1 VVKKL
6 GVVFLVLLVA
16 VPASAAK
23 LPILADRDWWPV
35 FSPDGARVAF
45 TRVNGQGRL
54 FTLYTVKLAS
64 RRVTKVGQSA
74 SQLSPAWSSDSAKI
88 AYSSGGVLYTA
99 SAAGSV
105 KHRYPAP
112 AKALSPA
119 WRPRSTQLA
128 YVASGELRVGGA
140 VWAKGV
146 IGKPAWSPDGTQL
159 AYARETGI
167 FVATGPAAEQQ
178 LATTT
183 TEPGSPVFSPDGTK
197 IAYAENQIVFVG
209 PADGSSSPV
218 AIAKRFTDT
227 LSPLGWT
234 ADGKAVTTTDRLGLF
249 IVSLDGTLAREAN
262 GGGVGV
268 AASPKSSVLAY
279 SGSLGKSCPAHIGID
294 LQTVARTEA
303 ISGTC
308 SIGGTTGA
316 DVIYGTPREGDV
328 IVARAGND
336 RIHVND
342 GHTDRVLCGPGR
354 DTVWADR
361 NDTLSGCEII
371 HR

>member
-1 VVKKL
+1 ML
-6 GVVFLVLLVA
+6 WA
-16 VPASAAK
+16 N
-23 LPILADRDWWPV
+23 
-35 FSPDGARVAF
+35 GA
-45 TRVNGQGRL
+45 
-54 FTLYTVKLAS
+54 
-64 RRVTKVGQSA
+64 
-74 SQLSPAWSSDSAKI
+74 
-88 AYSSGGVLYTA
+88 
-99 SAAGSV
+99 
-105 KHRYPAP
+105 
-112 AKALSPA
+112 
-119 WRPRSTQLA
+119 
-128 YVASGELRVGGA
+128 
-140 VWAKGV
+140 
-146 IGKPAWSPDGTQL
+146 IGKPSWSTDGTRI

-167 FVATGPAAEQQ
+167 FVATAPQTAVQIAP
-178 LATTT
+178 TT

-197 IAYAENQIVFVG
+197 LAYVENRIVFVG
-209 PADGSSSPV
+209 PADGSSPPV
-218 AIAKRFTDT
+218 AISKRFTDA

-268 AASPKSSVLAY
+268 SASPKSRALAY
-279 SGSLGKSCPAHIGID
+279 SGSLGANCPAHIGID
-294 LQTVARTEA
+294 LQTATLTEA

-316 DVIYGTPREGDV
+316 DVIDGTPREGDV

-336 RIHVND
+336 QIHVND

-361 NDTLSGCEII
+361 NDRLSGCEIV

>member
-1 VVKKL
+1 VKTL
-6 GVVFLVLLVA
+6 GVILLVVLFA

-45 TRVNGQGRL
+45 TRVNGQGRV

-64 RRVTKVGQSA
+64 RRVTKVAQSS
-74 SQLSPAWSSDSAKI
+74 SQLSPTWSSDSKQI
-88 AYSSGGVLYTA
+88 AYSAGSYIYKA
-99 SAAGSV
+99 NADGSV
-105 KHRYPAP
+105 KRRYSVPLNAH
-112 AKALSPA
+112 SPA
-119 WRPRSTQLA
+119 WRPGSAQLG
-128 YVASGELRVGGA
+128 YVSRGALGVGFA
-140 VWAKGV
+140 FWANDV
-146 IGKPAWSPDGTQL
+146 IGQPAWSPDGTRI
-159 AYARETGI
+159 AYAGENGI
-167 FVATGPAAEQQ
+167 YVATGPAAEQQ
-178 LATTT
+178 LAPTT

-197 IAYAENQIVFVG
+197 IAYVENQIVFVG

-218 AIAKRFTDT
+218 AISKRFTDP
-227 LSPLGWT
+227 LSPLAWT
-234 ADGKAVTTTDRLGLF
+234 ADGKYVTTTDRLGIF
-249 IVSLDGTLAREAN
+249 TVSLGGTTDREAN

-268 AASPKSSVLAY
+268 APSPTSSTLAY
-279 SGSLGKSCPAHIGID
+279 SGSLGASCPAHIGID
-294 LQTVARTEA
+294 LQTSPLTEA

-316 DVIYGTPREGDV
+316 DVIYGTAREGDV

-336 RIHVND
+336 RIHVDD
-342 GHTDRVLCGPGR
+342 GHTDHVLCGPGR

-361 NDTLSGCEII
+361 NDTLSGCEIV